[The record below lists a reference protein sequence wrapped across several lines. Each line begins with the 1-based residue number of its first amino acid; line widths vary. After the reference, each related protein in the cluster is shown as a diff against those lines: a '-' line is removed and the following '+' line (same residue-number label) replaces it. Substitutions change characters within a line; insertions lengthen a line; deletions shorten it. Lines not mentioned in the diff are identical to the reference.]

1 MHTKHYDEMS
11 YDKETQPVT
20 SATGFAYAVPDERFD
35 SNLPFKL
42 VYAGAEELDVNRLL
56 VSNVQFGMTGR
67 NTRNGFKKLLSG
79 YKNMIMDFDTINNSS
94 TDGDK
99 YEVLSDI
106 SLIVKQSSNM
116 VLIDGYQGARRV
128 V

>member
-1 MHTKHYDEMS
+1 ME
-11 YDKETQPVT
+11 
-20 SATGFAYAVPDERFD
+20 
-35 SNLPFKL
+35 
-42 VYAGAEELDVNRLL
+42 
-56 VSNVQFGMTGR
+56 
-67 NTRNGFKKLLSG
+67 
-79 YKNMIMDFDTINNSS
+79 FDTVGNNS